1 MMKDNTNEYNNFKE
15 LIDESK
21 TDLLGYV
28 DKQIQLFKLK
38 AYEKIASSVSF
49 LLYTLMTVVF
59 GLIFFILLLIGVG
72 ITLGQALND
81 YSLGFGILILFVL
94 ILFIVILL
102 LGKKVRRTFVNLT
115 IRTIKKIESDEI

>member
-1 MMKDNTNEYNNFKE
+1 MMKNNTNEYDNFKE

-21 TDLLGYV
+21 TDLLGYI
-28 DKQIQLFKLK
+28 DKEIQLFKLK
-38 AYEKIASSVSF
+38 AYEKIASSVSY
-49 LLYTLMTVVF
+49 LMYTLMSVVF

-94 ILFIVILL
+94 LLFIVILL
-102 LGKKVRRTFVNLT
+102 FGKKVRRTFVNIT
-115 IRTIKKIESDEI
+115 IRIIKKIENDED